1 MPVLL
6 ALPELA
12 AVLVI
17 FVLIALSYAYKYT
30 LGATIEALAKA
41 LYSVSIPTFFFGH
54 YRPFAFLATLLVQID
69 NGILYVIGKGIEA
82 NQWAF
87 HVMVHAESLAWQGLS
102 GALAEVAE
110 STDRAFDYLVR
121 HKIKALIA
129 VATGGLSLTVPWLVT
144 QVKWLMHELGKLP
157 HALTRVIYHDV
168 PHALTKAEE
177 AAIAALVAVPKAIV
191 AAGGIA
197 LPRFEWLEREAT
209 HLEKWVRAHARDFAP
224 AAVVGL
230 VAGVLFKTLDLGWL
244 RCRGVGRVGKA
255 LCGLSGLI
263 ETIASDALEA
273 LVVADLCQVV
283 SAMSYAAEKFEPVL
297 FAFVDAENVLIGCH
311 GYSAPDDLP
320 LPRLSVPPVAALLAL

>member
-1 MPVLL
+1 MPIVL

-17 FVLIALSYAYKYT
+17 FLLIAISYAYKYT
-30 LGATIEALAKA
+30 LGAVVLELAKA
-41 LYSVSIPTFFFGH
+41 LNSVSIPTFFFGH
-54 YRPFAFLATLLVQID
+54 YRPFGFLAAILVQID

-82 NQWAF
+82 NKWAF
-87 HVMVHAESLAWQGLS
+87 HQMLHAEASAWQWATH
-102 GALAEVAE
+102 ALAEVAE
-110 STDRAFDYLVR
+110 STDRALDYLVR

-129 VATGGLSLTVPWLVT
+129 VATGGLSIAVPYLEKRVAWLV
-144 QVKWLMHELGKLP
+144 HELAKVP

-177 AAIAALVAVPKAIV
+177 AAIAALVAVPAAIST
-191 AAGGIA
+191 AGHVV
-197 LPRFEWLEREAT
+197 LPRLTWLEREAT

-311 GYSAPDDLP
+311 GYTAPDDLP
-320 LPRLSVPPVAALLAL
+320 LPALRVPPVAALLAL